1 MDDTPLKM
9 TFDPATIEHLGVRMY
24 STLSP
29 VLAELVANSYDADA
43 SNVTILLD
51 DTDGK
56 REIVVEDNG
65 SGMSLEEINNKFL
78 RIGRNRRDDE
88 RSEDT
93 PRGRKVIGKKGIG
106 KLSFFGIA
114 EEIEVVTKKNS
125 KENAFVLRWQDIKDS
140 KTPEYKPTPLK
151 IEESCSA
158 ECGTKITL
166 RGLRRQTE
174 FDPESIA
181 VALSKIFIVDDS
193 FVVSIQHNEEAPFL
207 VENKK
212 KYDDLKKQIEWDI
225 PKDIGLESDY
235 ERKIQIVGHLISTET
250 PISSKT
256 NMRGVTL
263 FSRKKLV
270 NLPEYFSE
278 SISSHFFSYLT
289 GHLEVDFIDELDED
303 VIATDRQ
310 SLNWGHPD
318 MAKLREYLGRLMGWL
333 EHDWRTKRDELRK
346 KKISEQTGINTVEWL
361 KAVPED
367 LRGAVESVVK
377 AIIQDSEIPDE
388 AGVKAVRDFHALVPE
403 YPKYHWRQLHPEV
416 RDASN
421 TYYQAGD
428 YYHAFME
435 ASKRYVNAVRA
446 KAVIA
451 AGDERADMQKVFPA
465 TNPVLSVTEGYQK
478 PDGTDFTPLTLS
490 NIRTAQQLFSE
501 GVICGG
507 RHPVAH
513 EEVVDLK
520 DSKLFTE
527 EDCLDVLS
535 LLSHLFWRLEH
546 STKVR

>member
-43 SNVTILLD
+43 SNVTVLLN
-51 DTDGK
+51 DTDDR
-56 REIVVEDNG
+56 REIIVEDDG
-65 SGMSLEEINNKFL
+65 SGMSLEEINSKFL

-93 PRGRKVIGKKGIG
+93 IGGRKVIGKKGIG

-114 EEIEVVTKKNS
+114 EEIEVVTKKDL
-125 KENAFVLRWQDIKDS
+125 KENAFVLKWQDIKDS

-151 IEESCSA
+151 IEEPCGA

-166 RGLRRQTE
+166 RGLRRKTE

-193 FVVSIQHNEEAPFL
+193 FVVSIQHNEKESFL

-212 KYDDLKKQIEWDI
+212 KYDDLKKQIEWDV
-225 PKDIGLESDY
+225 PKDIGLEAEY
-235 ERKIQIVGHLISTET
+235 ERKNQITGHFISTET

-256 NMRGVTL
+256 NMRGITL

-310 SLNWGHPD
+310 SLNWGHPE
-318 MAKLREYLGRLMGWL
+318 MAELRDFLGKLMSWL
-333 EHDWRTKRDELRK
+333 EHDWRIKRDALKK
-346 KKISEQTGINTVEWL
+346 KKISEQTGINTAEWL
-361 KAVPED
+361 KTIPEE
-367 LRGAVESVVK
+367 LRGSVESVIK
-377 AIIQDSEIPDE
+377 AIVQDSEIPEE
-388 AGVKAVRDFHALVPE
+388 ASVRAVRDFHALVPD
-403 YPKYHWRQLHPEV
+403 YPKYHWRQLHAEV
-416 RDASN
+416 QDASRA
-421 TYYQAGD
+421 YYQGGD
-428 YYHAFME
+428 YYHAFIE

-446 KAVIA
+446 KAVRTTR
-451 AGDERADMQKVFPA
+451 DERALMQEVFPEA
-465 TNPVLSVTEGYQK
+465 SPVLSVTETYFK
-478 PDGTDFTPLTLS
+478 RDGTAFTADTLK
-490 NIRTAQQLFSE
+490 NIRVAQQMFSE

-507 RHPVAH
+507 RHPISH
-513 EEVVDLK
+513 EEIEDLRQ
-520 DSKLFTE
+520 SKLFTE